1 MGMNRYYI
9 TLLSDPADEGIAN
22 ERRSVQD
29 VMRHGMYEKN
39 SSNKYRTGFGNAYH
53 ARSQGI

>member
-1 MGMNRYYI
+1 MNRYYI
-9 TLLSDPADEGIAN
+9 TLLSDPADERIAN